1 MAEKEK
7 KQSVQTIQTK
17 TRVEKGK
24 SSIASVIFG
33 RTGIII
39 LLILLQFGFLI
50 AGYTYLQGKM
60 YFIDSV
66 VKAGAV
72 ILVIYL
78 TNNRSNPAFKMVWMT
93 IMLVAPV
100 FGVLLYIF
108 VEFQV
113 GVRWLNARL
122 EHMHET
128 TKKHWTQDE
137 AVQEQ
142 LKEEDS
148 EVASLAHYV
157 CEYGGFPAYE
167 NTGVKYFSCGED
179 KIEEL
184 IRQLEK
190 AEKFIFMEYFIVAKG
205 YVWDRVLEV
214 LKRKAAEGVEV
225 RFMYDGTCTVS
236 LLPPNYPKK
245 LEQEGIACRVFSPI
259 RPALS
264 THQNNRDHRK
274 IVVIDG
280 KVAFTGG
287 INLADE
293 YVNRKI
299 RFGHWKDTA
308 IMLKETQCEALR

>member
-24 SSIASVIFG
+24 SGIASVIFG

-39 LLILLQFGFLI
+39 LLILLQVGFLI

-66 VKAGAV
+66 VKAAAV

-128 TKKHWTQDE
+128 TKKLDQI
-137 AVQEQ
+137 ALQNQCLQ
-142 LKEEDS
+142 LGIRHDIFKSGDPCDHLLDFGTFIAAGLKILPHP
-148 EVASLAHYV
+148 VLQADRLAHINNGISV
-157 CEYGGFPAYE
+157 IMH
-167 NTGVKYFSCGED
+167 NINSRLSR
-179 KIEEL
+179 EL
-184 IRQLEK
+184 
-190 AEKFIFMEYFIVAKG
+190 F
-205 YVWDRVLEV
+205 
-214 LKRKAAEGVEV
+214 
-225 RFMYDGTCTVS
+225 
-236 LLPPNYPKK
+236 
-245 LEQEGIACRVFSPI
+245 
-259 RPALS
+259 
-264 THQNNRDHRK
+264 
-274 IVVIDG
+274 
-280 KVAFTGG
+280 
-287 INLADE
+287 
-293 YVNRKI
+293 
-299 RFGHWKDTA
+299 
-308 IMLKETQCEALR
+308 

>member
-24 SSIASVIFG
+24 SGIASVIFG

-39 LLILLQFGFLI
+39 LLILLQVGFLI

-66 VKAGAV
+66 VKVGAV

-179 KIEEL
+179 
-184 IRQLEK
+184 
-190 AEKFIFMEYFIVAKG
+190 
-205 YVWDRVLEV
+205 
-214 LKRKAAEGVEV
+214 
-225 RFMYDGTCTVS
+225 
-236 LLPPNYPKK
+236 
-245 LEQEGIACRVFSPI
+245 
-259 RPALS
+259 
-264 THQNNRDHRK
+264 
-274 IVVIDG
+274 
-280 KVAFTGG
+280 
-287 INLADE
+287 
-293 YVNRKI
+293 
-299 RFGHWKDTA
+299 
-308 IMLKETQCEALR
+308 

>member
-113 GVRWLNARL
+113 
-122 EHMHET
+122 
-128 TKKHWTQDE
+128 
-137 AVQEQ
+137 
-142 LKEEDS
+142 
-148 EVASLAHYV
+148 
-157 CEYGGFPAYE
+157 
-167 NTGVKYFSCGED
+167 
-179 KIEEL
+179 I
-184 IRQLEK
+184 
-190 AEKFIFMEYFIVAKG
+190 
-205 YVWDRVLEV
+205 
-214 LKRKAAEGVEV
+214 
-225 RFMYDGTCTVS
+225 
-236 LLPPNYPKK
+236 
-245 LEQEGIACRVFSPI
+245 
-259 RPALS
+259 
-264 THQNNRDHRK
+264 
-274 IVVIDG
+274 
-280 KVAFTGG
+280 
-287 INLADE
+287 
-293 YVNRKI
+293 
-299 RFGHWKDTA
+299 
-308 IMLKETQCEALR
+308 